1 MTLRARLQHAP
12 LLGFFALTFAW
23 SWVCWALSPA
33 IRPQQPGLATL
44 LMFAGSFGPSLAA
57 IVVVASTRSLEGL
70 RAWRSRCLQWRIGWG
85 WWAFAL
91 LLPLAVMLLAA
102 GLHISLGGEI
112 ATFPASGH
120 LLMTVVNLPLVL
132 LLGGPLGEEF
142 GWRGYALPVLQDRLG
157 WRVASLGLGLVW
169 GVWHLPLFFID
180 GTAQAHLP
188 LGLFLLSVVAMSV
201 VFAWLANR
209 TEGSVVAA
217 LLFHTAINFWPSVV
231 PVLPTEAGDRAYAF
245 VVATL
250 VVLAVLALLTSGP
263 IAGRATSGG
272 PGLADA
278 KP

>member
-1 MTLRARLQHAP
+1 MKLLAWRQRAP
-12 LLGFFALTFAW
+12 LLGFFVLTFAW

-33 IRPQQPGLATL
+33 IRPQLPWLATL

-57 IVVVASTRSLEGL
+57 IVVMASTHNGEGL
-70 RAWRSRCLQWRIGWG
+70 RVWLSSCLQWRIGWG
-85 WWAFAL
+85 WWALAMF
-91 LLPLAVMLLAA
+91 LPLAVMLLAA
-102 GLHISLGGEI
+102 GLHIALGGET
-112 ATFPASGH
+112 ATAPASGH

-157 WRVASLGLGLVW
+157 WRAASLGLGLVW

-180 GTAQAHLP
+180 GTAQSQIP
-188 LGLFLLSVVAMSV
+188 LALFLLSVVAMSV

-209 TEGSVVAA
+209 TAGSVVAA

-231 PVLPTEAGDRAYAF
+231 PVLPTEASYRAYAF

-250 VVLAVLALLTSGP
+250 SLLALVSLLTSGST
-263 IAGRATSGG
+263 AGRATSGG
-272 PGLADA
+272 PSFADA
-278 KP
+278 TP